1 MIELSKHIESL
12 LLSNNCVIVPDLG
25 GFVTQYIPARF
36 ASEEALFLPPYRS
49 VGFNPQ
55 LTLNDGLLV
64 QSYMQAYDTNYP
76 ETLKLISRAVGQ
88 VKSEL
93 RHNGEFAFHGIGK
106 LTLGIGGQYDFEPLP
121 AGVLSP
127 ELYALDSFRINRL
140 DVPSENPEEKKQ
152 KPVKAEKERK
162 KRNNYTLRI
171 NKEIVNYAAAAVIA
185 VFFYFLWATP
195 ITGEQNG
202 NRPQAA
208 TVMPTAPKHTATT
221 PAPTKAQPATIVPV
235 EKATEQP
242 TATSPVQAAEATSE
256 SYTLVLLCKVPLV
269 NAEEYIAA
277 LQAKGINGASIHTSS
292 TMLKVIY
299 GKYATDTD
307 AYAAARQLRTDH
319 GIKGAWVM
327 KMPQP

>member
-12 LLSNNCVIVPDLG
+12 LLSNNCVIVPELG

-36 ASEEALFLPPYRS
+36 ISEEALFLPPYRS

-64 QSYMQAYDTNYP
+64 QSYMQTYDTNYP

-88 VKSEL
+88 VKGEL
-93 RHNGEFAFHGIGK
+93 RHNGEFTFHGIGK
-106 LTLGIGGQYDFEPLP
+106 LTLGMGGQYDFEPLP

-127 ELYALDSFRINRL
+127 ELYALDSYRISRL

-152 KPVKAEKERK
+152 KPTKAAKERK
-162 KRNNYTLRI
+162 KKNNYTLRI
-171 NKEIVNYAAAAVIA
+171 NKEIVNYATAAVIA

-195 ITGEQNG
+195 ITGELNG

-208 TVMPTAPKHTATT
+208 AVMPTAPKHTVNIQDSH
-221 PAPTKAQPATIVPV
+221 KAQPTAIAPV
-235 EKATEQP
+235 EKSVEQP
-242 TATSPVQAAEATSE
+242 ITTSPVQTAEAISE
-256 SYTLVLLCKVPLV
+256 SYTLVLLCKVPLE
-269 NAEEYIAA
+269 NAEEYIAS
-277 LQAKGINGASIHTSS
+277 LQVKGINGASIHTSS

-299 GKYATDTD
+299 GNYATETE

-327 KMPQP
+327 KMPQQ